1 MANAKEPHIRL
12 AAPVGVQGGK
22 RLDLIPSSRG
32 SRR

>member
-12 AAPVGVQGGK
+12 AAPAGAQGGK
-22 RLDLIPSSRG
+22 RLDLIPPFRG